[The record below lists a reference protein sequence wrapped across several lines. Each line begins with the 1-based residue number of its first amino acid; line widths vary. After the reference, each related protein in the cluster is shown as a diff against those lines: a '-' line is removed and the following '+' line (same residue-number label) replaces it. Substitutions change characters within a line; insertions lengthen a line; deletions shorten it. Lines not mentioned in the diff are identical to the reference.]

1 MTTSSSPQQPAA
13 PPTESHYI
21 IPEWK
26 AAVDPDQIAKALV
39 LIAEDIHQVKDQK
52 SKAKHK
58 TRPTKPQKGGAT

>member
-1 MTTSSSPQQPAA
+1 MTTSPSPQQPVD

-26 AAVDPDQIAKALV
+26 AAVVPDQLAKALV

-58 TRPTKPQKGGAT
+58 TRPIKPQKGGVS